1 MKIFRYFSILVST
14 LLLFYTNAF
23 AMHRFYSSLF
33 MHWDWKWLLV
43 GLGIFL
49 IFMISYSVT
58 RISKEEKTD
67 TPTNEETPYDIITR
81 RYVKGEIDQK
91 EFNNLM
97 DIVKE
102 IQNES

>member
-1 MKIFRYFSILVST
+1 M
-14 LLLFYTNAF
+14 N
-23 AMHRFYSSLF
+23 RFHSSLF

-43 GLGIFL
+43 GLGFFL
-49 IFMISYSVT
+49 IFMIIYPAT
-58 RISKEEKTD
+58 KNSKEEKPD
-67 TPTNEETPYDIITR
+67 LPPKEETTREIIKR
-81 RYVKGEIDQK
+81 RYAKGEIDQK